1 VLRTLS
7 RLGAKSA
14 PFVAV
19 RTNDSDPVVRRWATL
34 LLGELPAAEGVHAVA
49 RRFFDT
55 DEGVRRAA
63 VAASKLFLKHSEY
76 GRALVAEFGGVAQD
90 TNKGSGMRLA
100 AIDALA
106 DLRHPLCVPELIH
119 VLPLGPDEVTRAA
132 SDALSIVTRQNF
144 GDDAAVWTEWWR
156 ANGGRHRI
164 EWLID
169 ALTHESED
177 VRRPAGEELKGLTRE
192 YFGYYDDLPPRE
204 RERAQL
210 RYREWW
216 ETKGKARFP

>member
-1 VLRTLS
+1 
-7 RLGAKSA
+7 
-14 PFVAV
+14 
-19 RTNDSDPVVRRWATL
+19 
-34 LLGELPAAEGVHAVA
+34 VA

-63 VAASKLFLKHSEY
+63 VAASRLFLKHSEY
-76 GRALVAEFGGVAQD
+76 GRALVAEFGSVAQD
-90 TNKGSGMRLA
+90 TNKGAGMRLA
-100 AIDALA
+100 AIEALA
-106 DLRHPLCVPELIH
+106 DLRHALCVPELIH
-119 VLPLGPDEVTRAA
+119 VLPLGPDEVTGAA
-132 SDALSIVTRQNF
+132 SNALSIVTRQNF

-169 ALTHESED
+169 ALSHESED